1 MNVSEAARYIL
12 AHHDQ
17 WGVVPIPLIPQE
29 LVALAEG
36 LALNRDAE
44 LGDAMKL
51 PRNQQDRLLSRKL
64 RAMTDADRQAIATR
78 RADLKARGLM
88 A

>member
-44 LGDAMKL
+44 LGNAIM